1 MVNETWQI
9 PDSDQSCNLSH
20 FYLIEYAH
28 KLLIITMLWPQ
39 GIAVM
44 SFESEEGNALQV
56 GPKCQAPLSG
66 QMDFTQKA

>member
-1 MVNETWQI
+1 
-9 PDSDQSCNLSH
+9 
-20 FYLIEYAH
+20 
-28 KLLIITMLWPQ
+28 
-39 GIAVM
+39 M